1 MCCSTDTLAFPSAHL
16 SQLVQVTW
24 SPLKSGTCVLSIE
37 KPGAT
42 QHLLPQQPLSSP
54 CLHLLTLMSEKVTEL
69 WEMQSP
75 ANKFIQQKWLR
86 KPLQGRGQGMKPMP
100 SLFVTPMMCKLESGL
115 HFIQLNHQTNKHRPI
130 LKTWKFFPGETCAF
144 IRHTGLRGASC
155 SISHE
160 QKRKPTP
167 SGESLW
173 HIILWKHCSQKTYL
187 HSSLTEHS
195 KGHLYRICI

>member
-1 MCCSTDTLAFPSAHL
+1 MCCNTDTLAFPSAHL

-37 KPGAT
+37 KSGTT
-42 QHLLPQQPLSSP
+42 QHLLPQQPLCSP
-54 CLHLLTLMSEKVTEL
+54 CLHLLTLMSEKVAKL

-75 ANKFIQQKWLR
+75 ANKFIQQNRLS

-100 SLFVTPMMCKLESGL
+100 SLFVTPMMYKLESGL
-115 HFIQLNHQTNKHRPI
+115 HFIQLNHQTDEHRPI
-130 LKTWKFFPGETCAF
+130 LKTWMFFLGETLLDTQDSEEQAA
-144 IRHTGLRGASC
+144 ASK
-155 SISHE
+155 

-167 SGESLW
+167 SGKSLW

-187 HSSLTEHS
+187 HSSLTEHG
-195 KGHLYRICI
+195 KGRLYRICI